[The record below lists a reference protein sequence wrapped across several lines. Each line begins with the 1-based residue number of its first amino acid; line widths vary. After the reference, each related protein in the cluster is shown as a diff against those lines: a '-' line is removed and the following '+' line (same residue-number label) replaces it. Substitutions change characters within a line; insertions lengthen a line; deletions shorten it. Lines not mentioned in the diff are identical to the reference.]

1 MAPARV
7 TDDYYA
13 VLGVVVT
20 ADTHS
25 IRAAY
30 RRLARVTHPDK
41 NPSPDGKEQF
51 QRLQA
56 AYETLSDATKRMQYD
71 FSRPKSSTYSQPFP
85 FGTTP
90 QQGYGRTAAEQ
101 ASQEAERSAQA
112 RVLETLLA
120 QRTKQNMDIW
130 EARRAVRELEAE
142 ITRLQEEDAAEVRLN
157 ANQTSWWKNVSSFIF
172 GATAQESK
180 DVKEE
185 RERKRLNRT
194 AVIRIKSTMLL
205 SKTRTVSALESAAQS
220 TTIAIDK
227 LKQQIRMEE
236 QRQETERAAEA
247 QRQRWEEILRRR
259 REAEAEAER
268 ERKEREEQEREWK
281 ERQRKERER
290 VEREQE
296 ELRRK
301 DRERVEQEQ
310 EERRRKE
317 RERVERVQRELRQ
330 AWESSEQKRKE
341 RERREKQKSS
351 SDAQKVATN
360 RQQKRP
366 PKPTDGPQNACHHAG
381 WWNRIPG
388 RTVCSVCS
396 ETLGKFALQCPNCQ
410 MKACAACRRKIQ
422 GGNNNGKWNKS

>member
-1 MAPARV
+1 MAPAPV

-120 QRTKQNMDIW
+120 QRTKQSMDIW

-142 ITRLQEEDAAEVRLN
+142 ITRLQEEDVAEVRLN

-185 RERKRLNRT
+185 RERKRLNRS

-205 SKTRTVSALESAAQS
+205 SKTKTVSALESAAQS

-236 QRQETERAAEA
+236 QRQEAERAAEA
-247 QRQRWEEILRRR
+247 QRQRWEDILRRR

-301 DRERVEQEQ
+301 
-310 EERRRKE
+310 E

-341 RERREKQKSS
+341 RERRAQQKSS
-351 SDAQKVATN
+351 SDAQKVTT

-366 PKPTDGPQNACHHAG
+366 PKPTDGPQNACLHGG

-422 GGNNNGKWNKS
+422 GGNNNNGKWNKS